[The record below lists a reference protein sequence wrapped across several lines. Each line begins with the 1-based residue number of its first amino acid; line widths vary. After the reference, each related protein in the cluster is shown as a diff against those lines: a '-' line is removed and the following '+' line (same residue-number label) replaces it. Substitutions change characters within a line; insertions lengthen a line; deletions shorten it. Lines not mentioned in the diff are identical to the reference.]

1 MKNFKFTYLLLC
13 IGISWM
19 FTACA
24 ESDDYSNV
32 EPVYEELTATKTI
45 EEVFSMADSQLRQ
58 FTEEDVLEG
67 YVSSS
72 DEGGTFYKTI
82 SIQNL
87 EKTRGFSI
95 SVDMYNIYTEAEPGR
110 KIYIKLQDLYY
121 TIKDGALVI
130 GAEYEGTVG
139 RLRPQDFQ
147 KHVAVSAE
155 TVSEE
160 DLLSV
165 VNISTLKNNQYI
177 NMLVQV
183 EEVQFA
189 AEALGKT
196 FYDSENDFGGN
207 ATNHNI
213 EDSSGNMI
221 FRTSSFAKFANQTV
235 PSASGKLRGVLT
247 KFGSTFQF
255 FARTFD
261 DIMLTD
267 PYVHIPTHQGGT
279 DLTYQSAFVVNFE
292 GYNVDQS
299 AFPELINDYIVGGR
313 YWQIKSFSNNKYA
326 QMTSFGANADVKAYL
341 IVPVGFTGS
350 NTISFQTKDGHNN
363 GDVLSVYYALS
374 DSYAPG
380 DLIQTEN
387 FTNIT
392 DNFTIASGT
401 ATGYAQYFT
410 DSGEYTV
417 PSSVTGNGYLVFEY
431 SGSQTVTTTI
441 QVDNITVTE

>member
-1 MKNFKFTYLLLC
+1 
-13 IGISWM
+13 
-19 FTACA
+19 
-24 ESDDYSNV
+24 
-32 EPVYEELTATKTI
+32 
-45 EEVFSMADSQLRQ
+45 
-58 FTEEDVLEG
+58 
-67 YVSSS
+67 
-72 DEGGTFYKTI
+72 
-82 SIQNL
+82 
-87 EKTRGFSI
+87 
-95 SVDMYNIYTEAEPGR
+95 
-110 KIYIKLQDLYY
+110 
-121 TIKDGALVI
+121 
-130 GAEYEGTVG
+130 
-139 RLRPQDFQ
+139 
-147 KHVAVSAE
+147 
-155 TVSEE
+155 
-160 DLLSV
+160 
-165 VNISTLKNNQYI
+165 
-177 NMLVQV
+177 
-183 EEVQFA
+183 
-189 AEALGKT
+189 
-196 FYDSENDFGGN
+196 
-207 ATNHNI
+207 
-213 EDSSGNMI
+213 MI

-401 ATGYAQYFT
+401 ATGYAQNFT